1 MNGIQDSHRTR
12 GGHSCSPHLDAGL
25 GALQCLLGTNG
36 CHHSKHQV
44 HIGQQLEAR
53 VWSLGWGRLRVVPRK
68 VAFIFSGKIS
78 LSDTP
83 SLGVFSMSLARIA
96 CHPPTLLLCKVK

>member
-1 MNGIQDSHRTR
+1 MNGIQDSHRTG
-12 GGHSCSPHLDAGL
+12 GGHNCSPHLDARL

-53 VWSLGWGRLRVVPRK
+53 VWSLGWGEAEGGTQESCFHLLRENKSLRYPFPGSFLYV
-68 VAFIFSGKIS
+68 SG
-78 LSDTP
+78 
-83 SLGVFSMSLARIA
+83 
-96 CHPPTLLLCKVK
+96 